1 MRLLSRYIYRE
12 FLRFF
17 CIGLG
22 GCVALFSLTEL
33 FERIDEFIERQV
45 FWSDAARYLAFKLPG
60 MVYQLVPAAF
70 LLASVLTFSTLNKS
84 SEITA
89 IRAGGVAP
97 LRLAWPL
104 FCIGAVGGMA
114 MLVAQEFLLPYTNQ
128 VSRLIWRTRI
138 RHEKMLTRMGLFK
151 QGKIWYRTTNRV
163 WSIQLSEPLGHRLL
177 GVTIYIL
184 DAAGTIRQRYDA
196 AEARW
201 DSAGWLLHQGA
212 FRVFTPDG
220 TFAGSPE
227 FFAQRRLDF
236 PERFADISAIRKL
249 PEEMGNREVLAYA
262 RQLRQ
267 QGLSVAHFLT
277 EFHGRFAYAAACIIM
292 AGFGVPLG
300 LRMNRS
306 GGTAR
311 AIGLTVFGGFSYWL
325 VHSMAMALGYNSQ
338 FPPMMAAWSTNL
350 CFGMGSVYLAYRLQ

>member
-45 FWSDAARYLAFKLPG
+45 FWSDAARYLALKLPG

-70 LLASVLTFSTLNKS
+70 LLASALTFSTLNKS

-201 DSAGWLLHQGA
+201 DSAGCLRLMGHSPVPRNFSPNVVLTSPNDLL
-212 FRVFTPDG
+212 T
-220 TFAGSPE
+220 
-227 FFAQRRLDF
+227 
-236 PERFADISAIRKL
+236 
-249 PEEMGNREVLAYA
+249 
-262 RQLRQ
+262 
-267 QGLSVAHFLT
+267 
-277 EFHGRFAYAAACIIM
+277 
-292 AGFGVPLG
+292 
-300 LRMNRS
+300 
-306 GGTAR
+306 
-311 AIGLTVFGGFSYWL
+311 
-325 VHSMAMALGYNSQ
+325 
-338 FPPMMAAWSTNL
+338 
-350 CFGMGSVYLAYRLQ
+350 